1 MMGMEVIF
9 SEEEQSQDF
18 FSIYFQVQGFEK
30 NEASDYFQYSPTI
43 KLVFGREML
52 EVKNSKQVT
61 KRLQKTVW
69 ITLGNLEIKYTT
81 QW

>member
-30 NEASDYFQYSPTI
+30 NEVRDPVTI
-43 KLVFGREML
+43 SSIVP
-52 EVKNSKQVT
+52 Q
-61 KRLQKTVW
+61 
-69 ITLGNLEIKYTT
+69 
-81 QW
+81 